1 MPTLAPEQLPALAA
15 ALIRL
20 RGETLGRIAEATGIR
35 TANLSVWLRG
45 KEQVI
50 SAKRLV
56 GLLHHLGVEG
66 ARLRTDVLHQWQD
79 RGSLADSKLVLGTLL
94 ADTQPVWLFQD
105 ERPGLIKTRFLFAG
119 DILIRLEIEPGV
131 DQVIDLVE
139 TVRVDRVVTTP
150 AALAGV
156 PIESI
161 ASARNVLLA
170 LAEQAAADMGD
181 EEMLEGLMFRLTETV
196 GSNVSSAQGW
206 LQLEQT
212 LRHALESG
220 LAQVTLRVYSKG
232 SYRTGSQTA
241 SCSRASRPV
250 RNSS

>member
-79 RGSLADSKLVLGTLL
+79 RGALADSKLVLGALL

-170 LAEQAAADMGD
+170 LAEQAAADVGD

-220 LAQVTLRVYSKG
+220 LAPGDIANLLEHQLH
-232 SYRTGSQTA
+232 
-241 SCSRASRPV
+241 SR
-250 RNSS
+250 